1 MTNRRPPLLDML
13 IESVRDPRAFAPRLV
28 GWPVNS
34 QIVWMAVLL
43 MSVLSVLLVA
53 GLPALMGIEA
63 TMPGTEMRLS
73 PIALTGVQIG
83 AMVLSAFAVFR
94 VGAIFGGTGSFDGAL
109 RVVAW
114 LQFVMVAFNLVQL
127 LVLLLLAPLLGIV
140 SLASIILI
148 AWVGTGLIA
157 GLHGFKSL
165 PVVFAGIIGT
175 MFAFAFAL
183 ALIGTMLFGVRV

>member
-1 MTNRRPPLLDML
+1 
-13 IESVRDPRAFAPRLV
+13 
-28 GWPVNS
+28 
-34 QIVWMAVLL
+34 
-43 MSVLSVLLVA
+43 
-53 GLPALMGIEA
+53 
-63 TMPGTEMRLS
+63 
-73 PIALTGVQIG
+73 
-83 AMVLSAFAVFR
+83 
-94 VGAIFGGTGSFDGAL
+94 
-109 RVVAW
+109 
-114 LQFVMVAFNLVQL
+114 MVAFNLVQL